1 MIEVRATAQAAQAAF
16 CDAVIQVAPLGVR
29 DPLAN
34 PIFEQALAKNYLIF
48 DAYVSGERRVDL
60 HPIVLT
66 PQQHAEAV
74 RCALTTAKLVSA
86 IASRSHDDPQEAVRY
101 GFSPAVRRLAAASHS
116 ARDRHFLYRVDLLY
130 GMDGFRACEINA
142 DCPGGH
148 NEALGLPLLA
158 QAAGFW
164 SGHNPT
170 SVVAALCDALCAL
183 RHGEGTIALIYA
195 TAYAE
200 DLQVCALV
208 QRELHRRNIP
218 AVLASPTAL
227 RRMGK
232 GLRIGK
238 DRISV
243 LYRYFPTEYMD
254 GQRNLSAI
262 ADAVEH
268 GEVRTL
274 SNFAEIYT
282 QSKLAFARVHAL
294 SDSLHDSDRA
304 GLRYIPLT
312 HAVTDLDVL
321 DLLSQRSQWVLKR
334 ALGRVGEEVFVGS
347 LLGDEDWKKVIE
359 KARSEHE
366 QGEAWVLQKFVPQR
380 PIESPYGPLLLTL
393 GAYVLDGNFCG
404 YFARVTPESHASHS
418 ALCLPV
424 FVLPDTGKE
433 P

>member
-1 MIEVRATAQAAQAAF
+1 MIEARATSAPGPQTLR
-16 CDAVIQVAPLGVR
+16 DAVIKVAALGVR

-34 PIFEQALAKNYLIF
+34 PILEQSLSRNYLIF

-60 HPIVLT
+60 HPIVLSA
-66 PQQHAEAV
+66 QQHAQAV
-74 RCALTTAKLVSA
+74 HCAQTTARLVSD
-86 IASRSHDDPQEAVRY
+86 IASRAHDSPQEAAQY

-116 ARDRHFLYRVDLLY
+116 AGDRHFLYRIDLLY
-130 GMDGFRACEINA
+130 GVDGFRACEINA

-170 SVVAALCDALCAL
+170 KVVSALCDTLSEM
-183 RHGEGTIALIYA
+183 RRGDGTIALIYA

-200 DLQVCALV
+200 DLQVCALIH
-208 QRELHRRNIP
+208 RELRRRGVP
-218 AVLASPTAL
+218 AILASPTVL
-227 RRMGK
+227 RRAGQ
-232 GLRIGK
+232 GLRVGK
-238 DRISV
+238 ERVSV
-243 LYRYFPTEYMD
+243 LYRYFPTEYME

-262 ADAVEH
+262 ADAVASGH
-268 GEVRTL
+268 VRTL
-274 SNFAEIYT
+274 SNFGEIYT

-294 SDSLHDSDRA
+294 SDSLTEQQRA
-304 GLRYIPLT
+304 GLHYLPQT
-312 HAVTDLDVL
+312 YAVTDLDAALVH
-321 DLLSQRSQWVLKR
+321 SQRPNWVLKR

-347 LLGDEDWKKVIE
+347 LLRDEDWKQVIE
-359 KARSEHE
+359 KARLEHE
-366 QGEAWVLQKFVPQR
+366 SGEAWVLQSFVPQR
-380 PIESPYGPLLLTL
+380 PIESPYGPLLMTL
-393 GAYVLDGNFCG
+393 GAYVLDGEFCG

-424 FVLPDTGKE
+424 FVKSDAGKE